1 MYAQGIGIR
10 PGSTTLYT
18 QYSKVCWPML
28 DRTDADACVAVGE
41 TNNTTHYRVFITLL
55 FHSTLLYLKSSTI
68 MKIEDVYKY
77 KMALFMFDFSHGRL
91 PLSFDSMFKFTHEIQ
106 NYRVTRQSHKIYI
119 PRCKGEFVRK
129 LPYHTLPSA
138 WNIWSELICS
148 DITRNKFKHK
158 LKSTFIDTYL
168 NIVKC
173 SNKQCKD
180 CRA

>member
-1 MYAQGIGIR
+1 MPKTSRLDFVYISYMFRELFGISWYPFTIR
-10 PGSTTLYT
+10 WFV
-18 QYSKVCWPML
+18 SKLGCTEP
-28 DRTDADACVAVGE
+28 
-41 TNNTTHYRVFITLL
+41 L
-55 FHSTLLYLKSSTI
+55 FKSSNI

-77 KMALFMFDFSHGRL
+77 KMALFMFEFSHGRL

-119 PRCKGEFVRK
+119 PRCKSEFVRK

-148 DITRNKFKHK
+148 DITRNKSKHK

-168 NIVKC
+168 INNVKIVEHNIFNCVA
-173 SNKQCKD
+173 SFFYVI
-180 CRA
+180 

>member
-1 MYAQGIGIR
+1 MLQKRAIR
-10 PGSTTLYT
+10 SINKSAYNSHTEP
-18 QYSKVCWPML
+18 
-28 DRTDADACVAVGE
+28 
-41 TNNTTHYRVFITLL
+41 L
-55 FHSTLLYLKSSTI
+55 FKSSNI